1 MTLTREVD
9 VMGSTALLHPI
20 GSDTVED
27 WLAQDPPLDG
37 SSLELIM
44 GYFFVVPPPSGRH
57 QSVNAEL
64 WAVLKSALRAAGRK
78 DLYPVIAV
86 GVQISTAWRTA
97 LIPDVAVLNVPSLDT
112 TFLPEQLELVV
123 EIWSPGN
130 SHSEREVKR
139 QAYAGAGVL
148 FFWAVD
154 FDRSGVPSI
163 TAHRLVD
170 GDYEVAQIAKPGT
183 TTTITASPVP
193 VTLDPADL
201 LP

>member
-1 MTLTREVD
+1 M
-9 VMGSTALLHPI
+9 STAFVHPI
-20 GSDTVED
+20 GPDTVED
-27 WLAQDPPLDG
+27 WLAKDPIPDG

-44 GYFFVVPPPSGRH
+44 GYFYMVPPPSGRH

-64 WAVLKSALRAAGRK
+64 WAVVKSALRAAGRR

-86 GVQISTAWRTA
+86 GVQISTPWRTA
-97 LIPDVAVLNVPSLDT
+97 LIPDIAVLNVPALDP

-130 SHSEREVKR
+130 SHSEREVKQ
-139 QAYAGAGVL
+139 QAYASAGVSY
-148 FFWAVD
+148 FWTVD
-154 FDRSGVPSI
+154 FDRSGAPVI
-163 TAHRLVD
+163 TAYRLVK
-170 GDYEVAQIAKPGT
+170 GDYVEAEVAKPGT
-183 TTTITASPVP
+183 RTTITAAPVP

>member
-1 MTLTREVD
+1 MA
-9 VMGSTALLHPI
+9 GSPLLHPI
-20 GSDTVED
+20 GPDTVDD

-37 SSLELIM
+37 SRLELIM
-44 GYFFVVPPPSGRH
+44 GYFHVVPPPSGRH

-64 WAVLKSALRAAGRK
+64 WAVLKSALRGADRT

-86 GVQISTAWRTA
+86 GVQISTPWRTA
-97 LIPDVAVLNVPSLDT
+97 LIPDVAVLNVPSLDP

-148 FFWAVD
+148 FFWTVD
-154 FDRSGVPSI
+154 FDRSGVPVI
-163 TAHRLVD
+163 TAYRLVD
-170 GDYEVAQIAKPGT
+170 GDYVMAEVAKPGT
-183 TTTITASPVP
+183 TTTITTAPVP